1 MTGVA
6 IAGVGC
12 CAPGLN
18 TWHDAAAVLR
28 GAAPYVAAPAAINA
42 GILTG
47 ELRRRSGEHIR
58 LAVQVGA
65 EAVAQAGCD
74 PTTLASV
81 FASSESDGHVTH
93 HICEAVAAAAPQVS
107 PTRFHNSVNN
117 APAGYWSMAVQ
128 SQAPSTSIAGFD
140 ASFAVGLIEAYTQVL
155 VENVPVLFV
164 AHDVPLPPPL
174 HAARPLA
181 AACGIALVLAPAG
194 GNVAASDLPRL
205 VLTHKSATADTVL
218 ADPQLEALRRGNPA
232 ARGLS
237 LLRAIA
243 LGGGAVHLPA
253 VTGTSLHAVVTP

>member
-1 MTGVA
+1 MTAVA

-18 TWHDAAAVLR
+18 NWLEAAAVLR
-28 GAAPYVAAPAAINA
+28 GAAPYVATPVVIGA

-74 PTTLASV
+74 PTLLASV
-81 FASSESDGHVTH
+81 FASSESDGQVTH
-93 HICEAVAAAAPQVS
+93 HICEAVASAQPQVS

-128 SQAPSTSIAGFD
+128 SQAPSTSVAGFD
-140 ASFAVGLIEAYTQVL
+140 ASFAVGLLEAYTQVR
-155 VENVPVLFV
+155 VENAPVLFV

-174 HAARPLA
+174 HALRPLA
-181 AACGIALVLAPAG
+181 SACAIALVLVPAG
-194 GNVAASDLPRL
+194 DDRPRL
-205 VLTHKSATADTVL
+205 VLAQAPAAADT
-218 ADPQLEALRRGNPA
+218 AFAETSLELLRRGNPA
-232 ARGLS
+232 ARGLP
-237 LLRAIA
+237 LLQVLA
-243 LGGGAVHLPA
+243 LGGGAVHLPSVA
-253 VTGTSLHAVVTP
+253 GTALRATVHA